1 MDLDAYSAANAAE
14 WDRLARLAERRSLDG
29 AAADELIEHYQ
40 AGSSHLSTIRTTV
53 GESAQGD
60 VLSLAL
66 WRARQRF
73 TGTAANPLRQ
83 LTVLFVH
90 QLPAALYRI
99 RWLTLAV
106 TAATVLIALVF
117 AVWYSSDPRVLAT
130 LGPRHLLERYAEQ
143 EFVSYYSQSS
153 EAGFAGQVWTNN
165 AWIAAQC
172 VMFGIV
178 GLWVPWVVFSNA
190 AGLGQSAAIMN
201 EFGRLD
207 HFFLYIAPHGQLE
220 LYSIFL
226 AAAAGLMISW
236 SWISPGP
243 RTRLQALAQDGR
255 AFFTIVVGVVLTL
268 LISGIIEGFVT
279 RQEWPWVV
287 KIGIGT
293 VALVVVLVYQW
304 VLGGRAFRAGRP
316 ATLASSTPGRV
327 RSSAPSR

>member
-14 WDRLARLAERRSLDG
+14 WERLARLAQSRSTDG
-29 AAADELIEHYQ
+29 ATADELIEHYQ
-40 AGSSHLSTIRTTV
+40 AGSTHLSVIRTTV
-53 GESAQGD
+53 GASPHSD
-60 VLSLAL
+60 RLSLAL

-99 RWLTLAV
+99 RWLTLVV
-106 TAATVLIALVF
+106 TLATVLIAMVF
-117 AVWYSSDPRVLAT
+117 AIWYSSDPRVFAT
-130 LGPRHLLERYAEQ
+130 LGSRTALERYAEQ
-143 EFVSYYSQSS
+143 EFVGYYSQSS

-172 VMFGIV
+172 IMFGITGV
-178 GLWVPWVVFSNA
+178 WVPYVVFSNA
-190 AGLGQSAAIMN
+190 MGLGQSAAIMN

-220 LYSIFL
+220 LYAIFL

-236 SWISPGP
+236 SWISPGA
-243 RTRLQALAQDGR
+243 RTRKQALAEDGR
-255 AFFTIVVGVVLTL
+255 AFFTIVVGIVIFL

-279 RQEWPWVV
+279 RQDWPWVI

-293 VALVVVLVYQW
+293 VALAVVLVYQW
-304 VLGGRAFRAGRP
+304 VVGGRAFRAGQTGDLGEFDAGARQI
-316 ATLASSTPGRV
+316 V
-327 RSSAPSR
+327 SA

>member
-14 WDRLARLAERRSLDG
+14 WQRLAQLAQRRSLDG
-29 AAADELIEHYQ
+29 AAADQLIEHYQ
-40 AGSSHLSTIRTTV
+40 AGSSQLSTIRTTV
-53 GESAQGD
+53 GDSAQGD
-60 VLSLAL
+60 GLSLAL

-73 TGTAANPLRQ
+73 TGTAWNPLRQ
-83 LTVLFVH
+83 LTVFFAL

-99 RWLTLAV
+99 RWITLIV
-106 TAATVLIALVF
+106 TAATVLIALVI
-117 AVWYSSDPRVLAT
+117 AVWYSSDPRVFAT

-143 EFVSYYSQSS
+143 EFVGYYSQSS

-172 VMFGIV
+172 IMFGIS
-178 GLWVPWVVFSNA
+178 GLWVPYAISGNA
-190 AGLGQSAAIMN
+190 VSLGESAAIMN

-226 AAAAGLMISW
+226 AAGAGLLIFW
-236 SWISPGP
+236 SWIAPGA
-243 RTRLQALAQDGR
+243 RTRRQALAEDGR
-255 AFFTIVVGVVLTL
+255 AFFTIVIGVALTL
-268 LISGIIEGFVT
+268 LISGTIEGFVT

-304 VLGGRAFRAGRP
+304 GIGGRAFRAGQTGDLEEFDAGARQI
-316 ATLASSTPGRV
+316 V
-327 RSSAPSR
+327 SA